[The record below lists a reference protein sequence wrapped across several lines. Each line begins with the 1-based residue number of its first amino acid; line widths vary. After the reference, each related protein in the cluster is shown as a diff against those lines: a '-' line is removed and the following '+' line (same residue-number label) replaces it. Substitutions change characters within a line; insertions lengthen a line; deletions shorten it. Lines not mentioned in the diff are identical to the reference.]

1 MIMIRRVVTLVA
13 ALLMSLSAFA
23 QQYSMD
29 AMLVKIE
36 GNTAIITCSGMADS
50 KKDAIEM
57 AKKSAIYTYLY
68 SGIDGLDGG
77 RPLITSTLDRM
88 DQEYVDGIFNTM
100 RYAGFINMARVTV
113 DHEAKVAKQVQV
125 TLTLGLYHDA
135 LRRTMEKA
143 GILDVKPTSLET
155 VADHI
160 AMPTVMVV
168 PFCQGT
174 ESYEDAFNTNK
185 YMRMIIA
192 KVNAGFIEQ
201 GVETKD
207 LITCL
212 NNAETYRLLKGE
224 GMTLEDAILINS
236 GADISVKTDISTNTT
251 SAGTEVYI
259 TLTAVE
265 IATGNTLGSVSEKSA
280 RKMTSAEAI
289 CGPMAK
295 ALIKE
300 LISLVSTRMIKKNET
315 GQSIS
320 LRFTIDPSSILTM
333 ETEINDTLP
342 LADLLV
348 QWVKT
353 HAQKGRYQSP
363 KISSRLLTYSDVYI
377 DNSVEDGM
385 QTDVT
390 DFVRELYLYLK
401 SLDLTISRTVNS
413 NSVDIVIY

>member
-1 MIMIRRVVTLVA
+1 MIRRIATLFMA
-13 ALLMSLSAFA
+13 MFFALTASA

-29 AMLVKIE
+29 AELIRLE
-36 GNTAIITCSGMADS
+36 GNTAIIRCSGTASS

-57 AKKSAIYTYLY
+57 AKKSAIYTYIY
-68 SGIDGLDGG
+68 SGIDGIDGG
-77 RPLITSTLDRM
+77 RPLITSQLNKV

-100 RYAGFINMARVTV
+100 RYASFINMSLVNV
-113 DHEAKVAKQVQV
+113 DYEVKVAKQMQV
-125 TLTLGLYHDA
+125 TLTLGMYHEA
-135 LRRTMEKA
+135 LRRTLEKA
-143 GILDVKPTSLET
+143 NILKVRPSSLDEVT
-155 VADHI
+155 DHI

-168 PFCQGT
+168 PFCQADET
-174 ESYEDAFNTNK
+174 YEEVFNSNK

-192 KVNAGFIEQ
+192 KVNEGFIEN

-236 GADISVKTDISTNTT
+236 GADISVKVDISSNTT

-259 TLTAVE
+259 TMNAIE

-280 RKMTSAEAI
+280 RKQTSAEAI

-295 ALIKE
+295 SMIKD
-300 LISLVSTRMIKKNET
+300 LLDLVATRMVKKTST

-320 LRFTIDPSSILTM
+320 LRFTIDPSSVLTM
-333 ETEINDTLP
+333 ETEINDELP
-342 LADLLV
+342 LADMLV
-348 QWVKT
+348 IWVKQ

-363 KISSRLLTYSDVYI
+363 KISSRLLTYSDVFI
-377 DNSVEDGM
+377 NNSVEDGVQM
-385 QTDVT
+385 DVT
-390 DFVRELYLYLK
+390 DFARELYIYLK
-401 SLDLTISRTVNS
+401 SLDLTISRTVNG
-413 NSVDIVIY
+413 NSVDVVIY

>member
-1 MIMIRRVVTLVA
+1 MIRRIATLFMA
-13 ALLMSLSAFA
+13 MFFALTASA

-29 AMLVKIE
+29 AELVRLE
-36 GNTAIITCSGMADS
+36 GNTAIIRCSGTASS

-57 AKKSAIYTYLY
+57 AKKSAIYTYIY
-68 SGIDGLDGG
+68 SGIDGIDGG
-77 RPLITSTLDRM
+77 RPLITSQLNKV

-100 RYAGFINMARVTV
+100 RYASFINMSLVNV
-113 DHEAKVAKQVQV
+113 DYEVKVAKQMQV
-125 TLTLGLYHDA
+125 TLTLGLYHEA
-135 LRRTMEKA
+135 LRRTLEKA
-143 GILDVKPTSLET
+143 NILKVRASSLDEVT
-155 VADHI
+155 DHI

-168 PFCQGT
+168 PFCQSDET
-174 ESYEDAFNTNK
+174 YDEVFNSNK

-192 KVNAGFIEQ
+192 KVNEGFIEN

-236 GADISVKTDISTNTT
+236 GADISVKVDISSNTT

-259 TLTAVE
+259 TMNAIE

-280 RKMTSAEAI
+280 RKQTSAEAI

-295 ALIKE
+295 SMIKD
-300 LISLVSTRMIKKNET
+300 LLDLVATRMVKKTST

-320 LRFTIDPSSILTM
+320 LRFTIDPSSVLTM
-333 ETEINDTLP
+333 ETEINDELP
-342 LADLLV
+342 LADMLV
-348 QWVKT
+348 IWVKQ

-363 KISSRLLTYSDVYI
+363 KIGSNYLSYSDVFI
-377 DNSVEDGM
+377 DNSVEDGVQM
-385 QTDVT
+385 DVT
-390 DFVRELYLYLK
+390 DFARELYIYLK
-401 SLDLTISRTVNS
+401 SLDLTISRTVNG
-413 NSVDIVIY
+413 NSVDVVIY

>member
-1 MIMIRRVVTLVA
+1 MIRRIATLFMA
-13 ALLMSLSAFA
+13 MFFALTASA

-29 AMLVKIE
+29 AELVRLE
-36 GNTAIITCSGMADS
+36 GNTAIIRCSGTASS

-57 AKKSAIYTYLY
+57 AKKSAIYTYIY
-68 SGIDGLDGG
+68 SGIDGIDGG
-77 RPLITSTLDRM
+77 RPLITSQLNKV

-100 RYAGFINMARVTV
+100 RYASFINMSLVTV
-113 DHEAKVAKQVQV
+113 DYEVKVAKQMQV
-125 TLTLGLYHDA
+125 TLTLGLYHEA
-135 LRRTMEKA
+135 LRRTLEKA
-143 GILDVKPTSLET
+143 NILKVNPSSLDEVT
-155 VADHI
+155 DHI

-168 PFCQGT
+168 PFCQADET
-174 ESYEDAFNTNK
+174 YEEVFNSNK

-192 KVNAGFIEQ
+192 KVNEGFIEN

-236 GADISVKTDISTNTT
+236 GADISVKVDISSNTT

-259 TLTAVE
+259 TMNAIE

-280 RKMTSAEAI
+280 RKQTSAEAI

-295 ALIKE
+295 SMIKD
-300 LISLVSTRMIKKNET
+300 LLDLVATRMVKKTST

-320 LRFTIDPSSILTM
+320 LRFTIDPSSVLTM
-333 ETEINDTLP
+333 ETEINDELP
-342 LADLLV
+342 LADMLV
-348 QWVKT
+348 IWVKQ

-363 KISSRLLTYSDVYI
+363 KISSRLLTYSDVFI
-377 DNSVEDGM
+377 DNSVEDGVQM
-385 QTDVT
+385 DVT
-390 DFVRELYLYLK
+390 DFARELYIYLK
-401 SLDLTISRTVNS
+401 SLDLTISRTVNG
-413 NSVDIVIY
+413 NSVDVVIY